1 MNKSAIVAV
10 FAGAIAVTALG
21 AIASYR
27 LAGSDTGIVPP
38 QSGLSPSEVTQTE
51 QPQPALVPSDK
62 STAAR
67 PTPPKRQLADV
78 LAVRPVTETIQTP
91 RQECHDE
98 VVAHT
103 APTKDPNQITGTIAG
118 AVVGGVVGNQF
129 GNGRGKKLTTVAGA
143 FAGGFAGNKIQE
155 KIQESDTY
163 TTTERRC
170 TTVTDTHEQIVG
182 YDVTYRWNGK
192 DRVVRMDQAPGSHIV
207 VRNGQPVTDGS
218 RATS

>member
-1 MNKSAIVAV
+1 MNKSAIVAL
-10 FAGAIAVTALG
+10 FAGGIAVTALG
-21 AIASYR
+21 AVASYR

-38 QSGLSPSEVTQTE
+38 QAGLSPSAVTQTN

-62 STAAR
+62 STAPR
-67 PTPPKRQLADV
+67 PTPPKRQFADV
-78 LAVRPVTETIQTP
+78 LAVRPVTEAIQTP
-91 RQECHDE
+91 REECRDE
-98 VVAHT
+98 VVTHT

-118 AVVGGVVGNQF
+118 AVVGGVVGHQF
-129 GNGRGKKLTTVAGA
+129 GGGSGKKLATVAGA
-143 FAGGFAGNKIQE
+143 VAGGFAGNQVQE

-170 TTVTDTHEQIVG
+170 TTVTDTREQIVG
-182 YDVTYRWNGK
+182 YDVTYHWNGK
-192 DRVVRMDQAPGSHIV
+192 DRVVRMDQPPGSRIL